1 MSKLN
6 LAIVID
12 DVHLPDTDRIA
23 EAMAQ
28 RGLEVETVDRVTG
41 AVFGSGDEAIMKD
54 LRLIEGVEE
63 VRPEGVVQLPPLSE
77 HVPR

>member
-12 DVHLPDTDRIA
+12 EMHLPDTDKIA
-23 EAMAQ
+23 EAMARQ
-28 RGLEVETVDRVTG
+28 GLEVEAVDRVTG

-63 VRPEGVVQLPPLSE
+63 VRPEGAVQLPPLSE
-77 HVPR
+77 HIPQ